1 MLADIIGYIH
11 VLIRIFLI
19 ATPFVGG
26 EYLLSLHLIIVPF
39 IMLHW
44 ITNQT
49 VCALTELEK
58 IVRGG
63 CSSKETVFGQLF
75 EPIYLNESWVGQ
87 AISPFYKIEDKE
99 TEKWAVWLAL
109 TGLWFI
115 TLARLAPTGF
125 RHLRGD
131 FVRVQALLTRLRT
144 PPP

>member
-19 ATPFVGG
+19 ATPFIGN
-26 EYLLSLHLIIVPF
+26 EYFLSLHLIIVPF

-44 ITNQT
+44 LANQT

-63 CSSKETVFGQLF
+63 RSSDETVFGQLF
-75 EPIYLNESWVGQ
+75 EPIYRNESWVGQ
-87 AISPFYKIEDKE
+87 AISPFYEIQDKE
-99 TEKWAVWLAL
+99 TEKRAVWLAL

-115 TLARLAPTGF
+115 TLVRLWSLGF
-125 RHLRGD
+125 QQLRCDLVVLKGLLHQ
-131 FVRVQALLTRLRT
+131 VTTRV
-144 PPP
+144 

>member
-11 VLIRIFLI
+11 VLIRFFII
-19 ATPFVGG
+19 ATPFIGN
-26 EYLLSLHLIIVPF
+26 EYLLTLHFLIIPF

-44 ITNQT
+44 LTNQT

-63 CSSKETVFGQLF
+63 CSSDETVFGRLF
-75 EPIYLNESWVGQ
+75 EPIYRNESWVGQ
-87 AISPFYKIEDKE
+87 AISPFYEIQDKE
-99 TEKWAVWLAL
+99 TEKRAVWLAL

-125 RHLRGD
+125 RQLRGD
-131 FVRVQALLTRLRT
+131 FARALSLLTRRQT
-144 PPP
+144 PLQ